1 MSSVAVAAARPQL
14 RVGPVFG
21 ALMLVMLM
29 ASLDSTIVST
39 ALPTI
44 AGSLGGISQLPWV
57 VTAYLL
63 ASTITTPLAGKLGD
77 MHGRKLVLQV
87 ALVVFLVGS
96 VLCGLSQNMPELIV
110 FRGLQGLGGGGLMV
124 STQAVIGDVV
134 SPRERGRYSGLMGA
148 VFGISTVVGPLLG
161 GLFVDHLSWRWIFY
175 VNVPIGIVAFVVL
188 QVVLH
193 APETRLHRA
202 IDYTGM
208 ALLAGGLT
216 SIVLYTS
223 LGGDTYGWWSAP
235 MLVLLGLS
243 VAATAGFILAERR
256 ASEPILPLSLFRNRI
271 FTVSSVIGF
280 IVGVSL
286 FGSVTYIPL
295 YLQIVKGASPTQSGL
310 EMLPLMAGVLL
321 TSIGSGQLITRFGRY
336 KVFPIVGTALLAVGM
351 LLLSRLTAGTSTLLA
366 DVYMFV
372 VGLGLGFV
380 MQVLILAVQNAVDYR
395 DLGVATASATLF
407 RSMGGTIGVPIFG
420 AIFTNQLA
428 GKLAHDLPPG
438 AAGQIPAHLG
448 PGSLAALPAAVREA
462 YANAYATSLH
472 PVFELAALLALAA
485 FACTWFLQELPLRE
499 SVSDQSIGDSF
510 ASPRD
515 PASIEELEERLGSL
529 SRRENRYRVYK
540 HIAEVAGLQL
550 GPRATW
556 LLLRLEDEP
565 NFTAD
570 GLATRLDLPAAR
582 ITPLLTE
589 LRNQQLIDEVGEP
602 AGTFELSETGI
613 SAAARIHDARCREL
627 EGFLKGWRPE
637 QHPEILQLIDRFARS
652 LRGKPPAGEPE
663 PA

>member
-1 MSSVAVAAARPQL
+1 MSSVAAAAPRPQV
-14 RVGPVFG
+14 RVRPVFG

-134 SPRERGRYSGLMGA
+134 SPRQRGRYSGLMGA

-193 APETRLHRA
+193 PPEIRLHRA

-223 LGGDTYGWWSAP
+223 LGGHTYGWWSPP
-235 MLVLLGLS
+235 MLVLLVLS
-243 VAATAGFILAERR
+243 VASTAGFILAERR

-336 KVFPIVGTALLAVGM
+336 KVFPIVGTALMAVGM
-351 LLLSRLTAGTSTLLA
+351 LLLSRLTAGTSLLLA
-366 DVYMFV
+366 DIYMFV

-380 MQVLILAVQNAVDYR
+380 MQVLVLVVQNAVDYR

-438 AAGQIPAHLG
+438 VAGRIPAHLG
-448 PGSLAALPAAVREA
+448 PGSLASLPPAVRDA
-462 YANAYATSLH
+462 YVNAYATSLH

-485 FACTWFLQELPLRE
+485 FACTWFLQERPLRE

-515 PASIEELEERLGSL
+515 PASVEELEARLGSL

-540 HIAEVAGLQL
+540 HIAEVAQLQL

-565 NFTAD
+565 RFTAD

-589 LRNQQLIDEVGEP
+589 LRNQQLISEVDEP

-627 EGFLKGWRPE
+627 ERFLAGWRAD
-637 QHPEILQLIDRFARS
+637 QHPEILQLLDRFARS
-652 LRGKPPAGEPE
+652 LRAKPPAGEPA